1 MITEKEVFIQKN
13 RDSLER
19 AIAIENMKIESLLTV
34 IAAKA
39 QAANERLAKTGTANV
54 VDSNINGIG
63 RDYDE
68 LIQSIE
74 RKNTFQQMIDYV
86 FTCNTTT
93 V

>member
-13 RDSLER
+13 RDSIER
-19 AIAIENMKIESLLTV
+19 AIAMEDAKIANLLNE
-34 IAAKA
+34 IAHKA
-39 QAANERLAKTGTANV
+39 MVAAQRLAETGTANV

-68 LIQSIE
+68 LIQTIE
-74 RKNTFQQMIDYV
+74 RKNTFQQVATYI